1 MEQISQVIGSIN
13 GWVWG
18 PPMLILIL
26 GTGLYLSIGLKA
38 MPLHR
43 LGFGFRMLWQGR
55 KEQGSGDITP
65 FNALMTSLSATIG
78 TGNIAGVGTAL
89 AIGGPGALFWM
100 WITALVGMATK
111 YAEAVLAVRY
121 REVDENN
128 NHVGGP
134 MYYIRNGLGRKWL
147 WLATLFAVFG
157 AVAGFGIGNT
167 VQANSVAHGLEEQFG
182 VPEIWTGVVMAVLVG
197 LVLIGGIRW
206 IAQVA
211 GKLVPLMALAYLV
224 SGLIV
229 LALNAGEI
237 PGAIVTIV
245 DYAFTPAAGVGGFAG
260 ASVMLAIQMGV
271 ARGIF
276 SNEAGLGS
284 APIAHAA
291 AETDSPVRQGT
302 VAMLGTFID
311 TIIICTI
318 TGLVIVVSG
327 QWKAVDPEFTA
338 CQERGGVIEDSL
350 ERSWMIR
357 KADTVCTLEADDG
370 TVETFDKNQTG
381 AALTSVSFGSELPG
395 SGAYVVAIGL
405 ALFAFTTILGWSV
418 YGERC
423 IEYLFGVHAI
433 IPFRV
438 VWILAVPV
446 GAITQLDFVWLLADT
461 MNAMMAIPNL
471 VALLLLS
478 PVVFKVTKA
487 FFDERREAA
496 RAPS

>member
-1 MEQISQVIGSIN
+1 MEQISEAIGLVN
-13 GWVWG
+13 GLVWG
-18 PPMLILIL
+18 PPMLVLIL
-26 GTGLYLSIGLKA
+26 GTGLYLTAGLGVL
-38 MPLHR
+38 PLR
-43 LGFGFRMLWQGR
+43 KLGFGFRMLWAGR
-55 KEQGSGDITP
+55 TEQGKGDITP
-65 FNALMTSLSATIG
+65 FNALATSLSATIG
-78 TGNIAGVGTAL
+78 TGNIAGVGTAI

-134 MYYIRNGLGRKWL
+134 MYYIRNGLGKNWL
-147 WLATLFAVFG
+147 WLATLFAIFG
-157 AVAGFGIGNT
+157 ALAGFGIGNT
-167 VQANSVAHGLEEQFG
+167 VQANSVADALDSKFG
-182 VPEIWTGVVMAVLVG
+182 VPFWMTGVGLAVLVG

-211 GKLVPLMALAYLV
+211 GKLVPFMAILYLLA
-224 SGLIV
+224 GLIV
-229 LALNAGEI
+229 LGLNIGEV
-237 PGAIVTIV
+237 PAAFMTIV
-245 DYAFTPAAGVGGFAG
+245 NDAFTPTAQVGGFAG
-260 ASVMLAIQMGV
+260 AGVMLAIQMGI

-327 QWKAVDPEFTA
+327 AWQSGE
-338 CQERGGVIEDSL
+338 
-350 ERSWMIR
+350 
-357 KADTVCTLEADDG
+357 
-370 TVETFDKNQTG
+370 NG
-381 AALTSVSFGSELPG
+381 AALSAMAFGDELPG
-395 SGAYVVAIGL
+395 AGAYVVALGL
-405 ALFAFTTILGWSV
+405 ALFAYTTILGWSV

-423 IEYLFGVHAI
+423 VEYLFGVRAI

-438 VWILAVPV
+438 LWIAALPA
-446 GAITQLDFVWLLADT
+446 GALVNLDFVWLVADT
-461 MNAMMAIPNL
+461 LNAMMAIPNL
-471 VALLLLS
+471 IALLLLS
-478 PVVFKVTKA
+478 PVVFKISKEFFAAQKA
-487 FFDERREAA
+487 QRAA
-496 RAPS
+496 G